1 MRMALLVKNKLGFIE
16 GTCLKSSYKG
26 ELSSIIYASNAKTIW
41 KEFKERF
48 DKSNLTRSYFL
59 WIQIGSLKQVGLNE
73 SYSQVRSQI
82 LLKTPVLTVNQAY
95 ALVIEEESHRE
106 LSALEITR
114 ELLTMMARQNQGYK
128 AKKIGIGLY
137 NGKVM
142 GIGRENCGLYIL
154 KWRDNPVAALVTKDT
169 DECSLWHIRLGHP
182 SIMAMNHIFALK
194 NKVVDSLQH
203 NCEVCP
209 LAKQSRLKFPLSG
222 SKIECIFQLIHL
234 DVWGSH
240 KLPTYYRK
248 HYFLTIM
255 DAFSRYTWVCLLQ
268 SKCEVVTVLK
278 DFLIMVKTQFD
289 MNVKVLRS
297 DNGRE
302 FFNSSFNELL
312 ASLGIVHQSS
322 CPYTPQVVERKHIH
336 ILEVARAL
344 QFQSYVPS
352 KFWGDSIKTI
362 IYLINMWPTPILQGK
377 SPYEVLYNKTPV
389 IDHLKVFGCL
399 CFSSNL
405 PNGDKFAKRARKL
418 VLIVTKN
425 TNTPITNVQHLDHKD
440 QNIETTEVEHDKQ
453 DTYTDLVPNT
463 ESEINVTPDN
473 SIPVIRSDQEP
484 RKTTT
489 TSKPP
494 VWLKDYQ
501 TTQKFSSQC
510 LYLLTDTLTYAN
522 LTAGYH
528 TYLQVFSAEVK
539 PTTFQQASTD
549 SRWVTT
555 MQQEIQ
561 ALENNHIW
569 EIVDLPAGKQAISS
583 KWVYKIKYKANGE
596 V

>member
-297 DNGRE
+297 NNGRE
-302 FFNSSFNELL
+302 FFNSTVMNF
-312 ASLGIVHQSS
+312 
-322 CPYTPQVVERKHIH
+322 
-336 ILEVARAL
+336 
-344 QFQSYVPS
+344 
-352 KFWGDSIKTI
+352 
-362 IYLINMWPTPILQGK
+362 
-377 SPYEVLYNKTPV
+377 
-389 IDHLKVFGCL
+389 
-399 CFSSNL
+399 
-405 PNGDKFAKRARKL
+405 
-418 VLIVTKN
+418 TKN